1 MDIKE
6 KVKGFPDSP
15 GVYLIK
21 AQSGRILYV
30 GKASSL
36 RKRAGSYFQKPP
48 GEKIQ
53 ALLKRAADI
62 EYIQTSSPAQALLL
76 ENSLIKKYKPYYN
89 AALKDDKS
97 YPYVKVSI
105 ADDYPYL
112 SIVRGKKEKEARY
125 FGPYTNVKV
134 LKTAIKALRKIF
146 PFRSCKRFHRKPC
159 LYFHLKLCPGMCVR
173 KIANGAYRE
182 NLRQLGLFLEG
193 RHKEL
198 ISELSKRMYRAAN
211 NELFEEAA
219 FLRDR
224 ISSLTEIITQT
235 RETKRSPAFA
245 RDDSKNGKY
254 VESQD
259 LILALKKV
267 LKLSRTPYLIEAF
280 DISEIGGTGS
290 SGSMVSF
297 LGGWPDKKHYRKFRI
312 KTVQGIDDYA
322 MIRELLRR
330 RYGRRARKISP
341 PLPDLVLI
349 DGGKGHL
356 SSAQKE
362 LKKLGL
368 VKLPVIALA
377 KRLETIYSPSGEA
390 INLPGDSKLLQL
402 LQRIR
407 DEAHR
412 FAITYHHK
420 LREKG
425 VHKSS
430 LDEIPGV
437 GLKRKQE
444 LLRHFRSFKE
454 IKKASLEELLKVK
467 SIDRKAAK
475 NVLQFFS
482 KKGF

>member
-1 MDIKE
+1 M
-6 KVKGFPDSP
+6 P

-21 AQSGRILYV
+21 AQSGRILYA

-36 RKRAGSYFQKPP
+36 RKRASSYFQRPP
-48 GEKIQ
+48 TKKIQ

-76 ENSLIKKYKPYYN
+76 ENSLIKKYRPYYN

-97 YPYVKVSI
+97 YPYVEISLKE
-105 ADDYPYL
+105 DYPYL
-112 SIVRGKKEKEARY
+112 SIVRGKREKEARY
-125 FGPYTNVKV
+125 FGPYTNVKL
-134 LKTAIKALRKIF
+134 LKTAIKALRRIF
-146 PFRSCKRFHRKPC
+146 PFRSCKRFPRKPC
-159 LYFHLKLCPGMCVR
+159 LYFHLKLCPGMCV
-173 KIANGAYRE
+173 KKVAKGVYRE
-182 NLRQLGLFLEG
+182 NLRHLGLFLEG

-198 ISELSKRMYRAAN
+198 ISELSKRMYQAAN
-211 NELFEEAA
+211 LELFEKAA

-224 ISSLTEIITQT
+224 INSLTEMIAQT
-235 RETKRSPAFA
+235 KAPKHE
-245 RDDSKNGKY
+245 
-254 VESQD
+254 E

-267 LKLSRTPYLIEAF
+267 LKLPRAPYRIEAF
-280 DISEIGGTGS
+280 DISEIGGAGS
-290 SGSMVSF
+290 SGSMVTF

-341 PLPDLVLI
+341 PLPDLALI

-356 SSAQKE
+356 FSAQKE

-368 VKLPVIALA
+368 AKLPVIALA

-390 INLPGDSKLLQL
+390 INLAEDSKLLQL

-412 FAITYHHK
+412 FAVTYNRK
-420 LREKG
+420 LRQKG
-425 VHKSS
+425 LRKSS
-430 LDEIPGV
+430 LDEIRGV

-444 LLRHFRSFKE
+444 LLRHFKTIAAIKE
-454 IKKASLEELLKVK
+454 ATVEDLLKVK